1 LGGGR
6 GLRIAILGEDGEPV
20 EYGEERRP
28 RVRGAGGL
36 ERGAGDL
43 VGASEHA
50 KGLDEVILEGGLVGG
65 DVDALEEDAERG
77 LDVARGRE
85 RPAERDG
92 GGEVGVD
99 DAERGGLRGAVGE
112 VGAAPTPTPTEE
124 AWWLLQRLAASES
137 RRQKAEFFFLELQ
150 KAELRLRM
158 GMALESSA
166 GVASAAEGAGEDLAS
181 VAEPGFRVGYSQF
194 LTQKKFN
201 GQ

>member
-1 LGGGR
+1 MAASPFIRALERYSSSRASTAASSPLQEEAVPLGGIEHEIIGWGLGGGR

-65 DVDALEEDAERG
+65 EVDALEEDAERG

-112 VGAAPTPTPTEE
+112 VGGGADGGSAVAAAE
-124 AWWLLQRLAASES
+124 AGGVGVAAGEGGVEV
-137 RRQKAEFFFLELQ
+137 AD
-150 KAELRLRM
+150 
-158 GMALESSA
+158 GDSA
-166 GVASAAEGAGEDLAS
+166 GV
-181 VAEPGFRVGYSQF
+181 
-194 LTQKKFN
+194 
-201 GQ
+201 